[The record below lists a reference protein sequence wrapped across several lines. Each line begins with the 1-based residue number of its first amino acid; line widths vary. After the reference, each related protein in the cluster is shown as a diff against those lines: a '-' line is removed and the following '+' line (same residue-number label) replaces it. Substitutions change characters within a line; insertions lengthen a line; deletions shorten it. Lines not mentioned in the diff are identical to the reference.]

1 MVQNSGDH
9 QLRLAFYPIIY
20 KVSKTSQVVQPRRI
34 SPQHQT
40 VSCGSLG
47 TLSVAGLR
55 PIGMFGT
62 RLNGRDV
69 HASARYINTKLSP
82 FLGALEMLVGAFDWC
97 LKLQPPS
104 PPKKKAWN
112 KRGFLQWNKK
122 TRNLGNVLFSSW
134 SKLRSK
140 LWSNLKSLRHMMDFK
155 LEKMTVFDSPQE
167 GQFGFRHLFLHCIFL
182 GHIFHH
188 SYPYR
193 IDATCIFTYI
203 CH

>member
-1 MVQNSGDH
+1 MFNCHPKNPDPPNGRVIATDGEMSKSQSTITVEPI
-9 QLRLAFYPIIY
+9 QLMGLALFCGHFQFTRYSQERYNKHFPTVDGSELRRSPVEVGSFYPIIF
-20 KVSKTSQVVQPRRI
+20 KVSKTSHVVQPRLI

-82 FLGALEMLVGAFDWC
+82 FLGALEMLVGAFGWC

-104 PPKKKAWN
+104 PEKKKKN
-112 KRGFLQWNKK
+112 MK
-122 TRNLGNVLFSSW
+122 
-134 SKLRSK
+134 
-140 LWSNLKSLRHMMDFK
+140 
-155 LEKMTVFDSPQE
+155 
-167 GQFGFRHLFLHCIFL
+167 
-182 GHIFHH
+182 
-188 SYPYR
+188 
-193 IDATCIFTYI
+193 
-203 CH
+203 